1 MTSTNTGTYTIDP
14 THTNVEFA
22 VKHMMITTVKGRFGD
37 VKGTI
42 AIPEQGQPTVDVTID
57 AASID
62 TRVDARDKHLRSQ
75 DFFDTDQFPVMRFVG
90 KSVKAKDDGFELS
103 GDLTIRDTTRPVT
116 LQVTEEGAGVDPWG
130 NQKVAYSA
138 RGKFNRSEFGLNW
151 NAALETG
158 GVLVSDEVKI
168 AIDAQLV
175 KQGAVEKAA

>member
-1 MTSTNTGTYTIDP
+1 MKP
-14 THTNVEFA
+14 
-22 VKHMMITTVKGRFGD
+22 
-37 VKGTI
+37 
-42 AIPEQGQPTVDVTID
+42 
-57 AASID
+57 
-62 TRVDARDKHLRSQ
+62 
-75 DFFDTDQFPVMRFVG
+75 
-90 KSVKAKDDGFELS
+90 KDDGFELA
-103 GDLTIRDTTRPVT
+103 GDLTIKDTTRPVT
-116 LQVTEEGAGVDPWG
+116 LTVSEEGAGVDPWG